1 MLSTMFKKKLSNE
14 QLANVF
20 VNGVL
25 DVIDKGFEEV
35 MSLIQEDP
43 AFETPPTLTNANDGH
58 FTMIIIVG
66 NLGYLDSSFDH
77 QQVAD
82 LESLIIQKF
91 ATVYDLTPEEFQNY
105 IDDYKSFMNRVN
117 HPSKNILYSMSKGI
131 FHKYNLNQYQDD
143 YFKKMVCPNP
153 LFLKRMDD
161 VLSNFI
167 WNWEAFFKRYKM
179 IN

>member
-43 AFETPPTLTNANDGH
+43 AFAKAPNLTHATDGH
-58 FTMIIIVG
+58 FSMIIIVG
-66 NLGYLDSSFDH
+66 NLGYLDTSFEH
-77 QQVAD
+77 EQVIA
-82 LESLIIQKF
+82 LEPLIIEKF
-91 ATVYDLTPEEFQNY
+91 AAVYDLTPEAFEGH
-105 IDDYKSFMNRVN
+105 IKEYKSFMNRVN
-117 HPSKNILYSMSKGI
+117 HPSKNLLYSMSKGI
-131 FHKYNLNQYQDD
+131 FHKYHLNQYQDD

-153 LFLKRMDD
+153 LFLKRMDE
-161 VLSNFI
+161 VMLNFV
-167 WNWEAFFKRYKM
+167 WNWDAFFKRYKM
-179 IN
+179 VS

>member
-25 DVIDKGFEEV
+25 DVVDKGFEEV
-35 MSLIQEDP
+35 MSLIKEDP
-43 AFETPPTLTNANDGH
+43 AFVSPPTLDNANDTH

-66 NLGYLDSSFDH
+66 NLGYLDQSFEH
-77 QQVAD
+77 EQLIT
-82 LESLIIQKF
+82 LEPLIIEKLASVF
-91 ATVYDLTPEEFQNY
+91 DETPEQFRKY
-105 IDDYKSFMNRVN
+105 IDEYKSFMNRVN
-117 HPSKNILYSMSKGI
+117 HPSKNLLYSMSKGI
-131 FHKYNLNQYQDD
+131 FHKYNLNIYQDD

-153 LFLKRMDD
+153 LFLKRMDE
-161 VLSNFI
+161 VLLNFI

-179 IN
+179 VS

>member
-1 MLSTMFKKKLSNE
+1 MLNTMFKKKLSNE

-43 AFETPPTLTNANDGH
+43 AFAKAPDLKHAIDGH

-66 NLGYLDSSFDH
+66 NLGYLDTSFEYEH
-77 QQVAD
+77 VSV
-82 LESLIIQKF
+82 LEPLILEKF
-91 ATVYDLTPEEFQNY
+91 AAVYDLTPEEFEKH
-105 IDDYKSFMNRVN
+105 IKEYKSFMNRVN
-117 HPSKNILYSMSKGI
+117 HPSKNLLYSMSKGI

-153 LFLKRMDD
+153 LFLKRMDE
-161 VLSNFI
+161 VMLNFV
-167 WNWEAFFKRYKM
+167 WNWDAFFKRYKM